1 MKKIIL
7 SIMAILLLTQACI
20 RDRGNY
26 VYRDI
31 NQLEFIGLE
40 GLEGTIGITVTT
52 PYNVEDALQAITL
65 IPRLA
70 TSMDTEEDL
79 VFSWLNDSAGT
90 RVIIH
95 QDRNLENFIVPTRW
109 NGITTLIFRVRDTV
123 SQKILDTRVY
133 LNIVNPFRV
142 GYLVLQEDAQ
152 GYVRLDMLSWLP
164 GVGYRHMTDV
174 LADKGFPR
182 QQGPRQIGL
191 FPDPVRAAA
200 LGGVS
205 IYIVTD
211 EPDVYRIHSTTFEWA
226 GEQGHLRNAFLNQAH
241 FPSNSRVDNIVTV
254 GELHMALINMEGSLF
269 FQAHGSA
276 RFFSVKLNRTADGR
290 HFPASPHISAGS
302 NQRFLIFDDE
312 SKSFYTLA
320 AIPDIW
326 VREIAARA
334 DSLVSFRNMNMD
346 LVFSQ
351 SAALPVGVIGASG
364 SQTLSYNIL
373 KDANGDFWILR
384 IELGAMEQQFW
395 QKMDVAPGFNEN
407 SIIAVGGEFVDR
419 QIYYAVGGNVYQYN
433 IHLNRSTRVLT
444 LPGEV
449 ITYMNFVGNTRHFGP
464 TDGIIGFDGFR
475 FIVIGSFNE
484 TTGVGTLTHYR
495 IPEGTGTWTIYRDN
509 GTGQLHHWTDF
520 GRIKDVVSRN
530 R

>member
-7 SIMAILLLTQACI
+7 PIMAIFLLTQACI

-31 NQLEFIGLE
+31 NQFEFIGFE
-40 GLEGTIGITVTT
+40 GLDSTIGLASST

-79 VFSWLNDSAGT
+79 VFTWLNDSAGT
-90 RVIIH
+90 RVIVH
-95 QDRNLENFIVPTRW
+95 QGRNLENFIVPTRW
-109 NGITTLIFRVRDTV
+109 GGPTMLIFRIRDTV
-123 SQKILDTRVY
+123 SQKILDTRVH
-133 LNIVNPFRV
+133 LNVVNPFRF

-182 QQGPRQIGL
+182 QQGARQIRH
-191 FPDPVRAAA
+191 FHDPVRGAAF
-200 LGGVS
+200 GGRS

-211 EPDVYRIHSTTFEWA
+211 EPDVYRIHPVTFEWV
-226 GEQGHLRNAFLNQAH
+226 GEQGHLRNAFLSQTH

-254 GELHMALINMEGSLF
+254 GDLSMALINMEGSLF
-269 FQAHGSA
+269 FQAEASA
-276 RFFSVKLNRTADGR
+276 RFFSIKLNRTIDGR
-290 HFPASPHISAGS
+290 FFSASPHISAGAA
-302 NQRFLIFDDE
+302 QRFLIFDDD
-312 SKSFYTLA
+312 SKSFYRLDP
-320 AIPDIW
+320 IPDNW
-326 VREIAARA
+326 VREIPART
-334 DSLVSFRNMNMD
+334 DSLVSLRNMNMD

-351 SAALPVGVIGASG
+351 SAALPVGNIGASG
-364 SQTLSYNIL
+364 AEVLSYNIL
-373 KDANGDFWILR
+373 KDANGDFWVLR
-384 IELGAMEQQFW
+384 IVLGTMEQQFW
-395 QKMDVAPGFNEN
+395 QRMNVVSGFNEN
-407 SIIAVGGEFVDR
+407 SIIAVGGEFIDR
-419 QIYYAVGGNVYQYN
+419 QIYYAVGGNVYLYN
-433 IHLNRSTRVLT
+433 IHNNQSTRVLT

-449 ITYMNFVGNTRHFGP
+449 ITYMNFVGNMRHHGP
-464 TDGIIGFDGFR
+464 TDGTMGFDGFR

-495 IPEGTGTWTIYRDN
+495 IPEGTGTWTIYRDSRTN
-509 GTGQLHHWTDF
+509 QFHQWTDF
-520 GRIKDVVSRN
+520 GLIRDVASRN
-530 R
+530 